1 MNTTPIT
8 YRVELFDLAAHLF
21 RVTLTIANPE
31 PYQRIAMPVWIPG
44 SYLVRE
50 FAKQVQGLT
59 AQQGGKRLAVEQ
71 LDKCTWELGN
81 SEGSEEGEAAIT
93 TATAITVTYLVHAF
107 DASVRTAFLDT
118 TRGFFNGTSLF
129 MRVLGQE
136 DVPSL
141 VQIESDELEAAGW
154 RVATSLAAAS
164 TSPANRQSARPA
176 VRPSGWGTYLAA
188 HYDELADS
196 PFELGAFWE
205 GTFAVRGQHGDIVHR
220 LVVSGA
226 AATFDSARLLTDTK
240 TIVETEM
247 AFWHGA
253 GRTGASDHSNLPIID
268 LASKGYVF
276 MLRVVADGYGG
287 LEHKHSTALIAK
299 RSDLPRV
306 GQAVAPEGY
315 TTLLGLISHEYFH
328 TWNVKRLRP
337 TELASIDYTQEN
349 HTQML
354 WFFEGFTSYYDDL
367 LLRRAGLLTD
377 KTYLDLLAK
386 TINQVLQTPGRLVHP
401 LSSSSFEAW
410 TKYYRPDDNSPNSTV
425 SYYTKGALVALCLDL
440 SLRKLSNKA
449 AESSAEQSPTL
460 DHVMR
465 RLWTLAHQHG
475 NDGVMDEA
483 DLLTVLKEVSG
494 RSFAKE
500 IKAWVHGRAELP
512 LTVLLATA
520 GVETVLEKAT
530 LTQQI
535 GLRVGADNS
544 TGHGSGVRIKT
555 VLTGSAA
562 AAAGF
567 SSGDEWI
574 AIESNNQTWRVT
586 SMDDV
591 ALHAQAGKPLV
602 VWVSR
607 DKLIQKLVLKVPK
620 NEVTS
625 GNARLKVTNQ
635 ALLTTWLAPH

>member
-1 MNTTPIT
+1 MNTAPIT

-50 FAKQVQGLT
+50 FAKQVQNIT
-59 AQQGGKRLAVEQ
+59 AEQGGKRLAVEQ

-81 SEGSEEGEAAIT
+81 ADEAE
-93 TATAITVTYLVHAF
+93 TATKAITVTYFVHAF

-129 MRVLGQE
+129 MMVSGQE
-136 DVPSL
+136 ELEIL
-141 VQIESDELEAAGW
+141 VHIESDEQDQAGW
-154 RVATSLAAAS
+154 RVVTALPPLILNNGT
-164 TSPANRQSARPA
+164 A
-176 VRPSGWGTYLAA
+176 VSPSGWGTYVAA

-196 PFELGAFWE
+196 PFELGEFWE
-205 GTFAVRGQHGDIVHR
+205 GSFTVRSKHGNITHR

-226 AATFDSARLLTDTK
+226 AATFDSARLLADTK

-247 AFWHGA
+247 AFWHG
-253 GRTGASDHSNLPIID
+253 DSNLPIID
-268 LASKGYVF
+268 LAAKDYVL
-276 MLRVVADGYGG
+276 MLRVVSDGYGG

-306 GQAVAPEGY
+306 GQTIAPEGY

-367 LLRRAGLLTD
+367 LLRRAGLLSD

-386 TINQVLQTPGRLVHP
+386 TINQMLQTPGRLVHP
-401 LSSSSFEAW
+401 LSGSSFEAW

-440 SLRKLSNKA
+440 SLRKINA
-449 AESSAEQSPTL
+449 TL
-460 DHVMR
+460 DQVMR
-465 RLWTLAHQHG
+465 RLWTLAHQNG

-512 LTVLLATA
+512 LTALLATA
-520 GVETVLEKAT
+520 GVETVLDKAT
-530 LTQQI
+530 LAQQL
-535 GLRVGADNS
+535 GLRVGADNT
-544 TGHGSGVRIKT
+544 TGFGSGVRIKT

-574 AIESNNQTWRVT
+574 AIESNHQTWRIT

-591 ALHAQAGKPLV
+591 KLHAQAGKPLV
-602 VWVSR
+602 AWVSR
-607 DKLIQKLVLKVPK
+607 DKLIQKLVFKMPK
-620 NEVTS
+620 NEVTN
-625 GNARLKVTNQ
+625 GNVRLKITSQ
-635 ALLTTWLAPH
+635 TLLTQWLTN

>member
-1 MNTTPIT
+1 MITAPIT
-8 YRVELFDLAAHLF
+8 YRIELFDLAAHLF
-21 RVTLTIANPE
+21 SVTLRIANPE

-50 FAKQVQGLT
+50 FAKQVQSLT
-59 AQQGGKRLAVEQ
+59 AEQGGKRLAVEQ

-81 SEGSEEGEAAIT
+81 ADADADEANAV
-93 TATAITVTYLVHAF
+93 AKAITVTYIVHAF

-129 MRVLGQE
+129 MRVIGQE
-136 DVPSL
+136 DVQCL
-141 VQIESDELEAAGW
+141 VQIESDELEDAGW
-154 RVATSLAAAS
+154 RVATALAPATTAARTSS
-164 TSPANRQSARPA
+164 TRPA
-176 VRPSGWGTYLAA
+176 VRPSGWGTYVAA

-205 GTFAVRGQHGDIVHR
+205 GTFTVRSQHGDILHR

-226 AATFDSARLLTDTK
+226 AATFDSARLLADTK
-240 TIVETEM
+240 TIVEAEM

-253 GRTGASDHSNLPIID
+253 GASDHGALPIID
-268 LASKGYVF
+268 LDSKGYVF
-276 MLRVVADGYGG
+276 MLRVVSDGYGG

-299 RSDLPRV
+299 RSDLPRM
-306 GQAVAPEGY
+306 GQTIAPEGY

-367 LLRRAGLLTD
+367 LLRRAGLLSD

-401 LSSSSFEAW
+401 LSGSSFEAW

-440 SLRKLSNKA
+440 SLRKVADKTTEPTIEPKTQHA
-449 AESSAEQSPTL
+449 PTL
-460 DHVMR
+460 DQVMR
-465 RLWTLAHQHG
+465 RLWTLSHQHG
-475 NDGVMDEA
+475 NDGVMDEG

-512 LTVLLATA
+512 LTALLASA

-530 LTQQI
+530 LSQRL

-544 TGHGSGVRIKT
+544 AGQGSGVRIKT

-562 AAAGF
+562 AVAGF

-574 AIESNNQTWRVT
+574 AIEANSQTWRVT

-620 NEVTS
+620 NEVTN
-625 GNARLKVTNQ
+625 GNVRLKVTNQ
-635 ALLTTWLAPH
+635 ALLTNWLAAPC